1 MFRAVEL
8 HTVICGNAINQQK
21 ANKKR
26 VLFHVKHEFST
37 DYLCCIKSNYL
48 NLLFTVVLFLD
59 FNIMIDK

>member
-1 MFRAVEL
+1 MYRNIKLYTKV
-8 HTVICGNAINQQK
+8 VDIM
-21 ANKKR
+21 
-26 VLFHVKHEFST
+26 FHVKHEFST